1 MKTKNSEIKKKG
13 RLRRWWNNNW
23 EKILLSMS
31 AGAAVVMATVITKMY
46 VDESRKAKLL
56 NKEGEKILETLS
68 KPSVKTTMAPL
79 ATKIDED
86 IFVNLAPAIEDAVLQ
101 SLADKVHLEQS
112 YDLDGLTHKL
122 VTVNVETIF
131 GD

>member
-1 MKTKNSEIKKKG
+1 MKTKNGETKKKG
-13 RLRRWWNNNW
+13 RLKRWWNNNW

-31 AGAAVVMATVITKMY
+31 AGAAVVMTMVITKMY

-56 NKEGEKILETLS
+56 KKEGEKILETFS

-79 ATKIDED
+79 AAKIDED

-101 SLADKVHLEQS
+101 SLVDKAHLEQS

-122 VTVNVETIF
+122 VTVDVETIF